1 MADKIRKAAY
11 FYAMVPN
18 RPGAGAKI
26 LRALRKA
33 KVNLLA
39 FSGFPEKGGAQLDF
53 VPEDRAA
60 FLKAARR
67 AGVKVSVR
75 KTGFLVTGD
84 DRVGAVSRI
93 LEKLAAARIN
103 LIAMDA
109 VTAGKG
115 RFGALFWVRPADVA
129 KAARALG
136 AR

>member
-1 MADKIRKAAY
+1 MADRIRKVAY
-11 FYAMVPN
+11 YYTVVPN

-26 LRALRKA
+26 LRALREA

-39 FSGFPEKGGAQLDF
+39 FSGFPEQGGAQLDF
-53 VPEDRAA
+53 VPEVRAA
-60 FLKAARR
+60 FLNAARR
-67 AGVKVSVR
+67 AGVKLSAR

-84 DRVGAVSRI
+84 DRVGACSRV
-93 LEKLAAARIN
+93 LDKLAAARIN
-103 LIAMDA
+103 LVAMDA

-115 RFGALFWVRPADVA
+115 RFGALFWVRPAEVA